1 MGSAVDDVLA
11 FLRQHADQQFCRTC
25 LAFEF
30 KLTFQSVDSALA
42 AVGQQVALTELR
54 GQCAICGQR
63 ALVTGLDPSHHRSP
77 QERVLL
83 FFLDHTGRLFCHAC
97 IGRRLEL
104 NIGTVQ
110 KAVADLRASS
120 NVRIDDAPCSEC
132 GHQRLVVGRED
143 GSISPR

>member
-11 FLRQHADQQFCRTC
+11 FLRQHAAQQFCRTC

-104 NIGTVQ
+104 NVGTVQ
-110 KAVADLRASS
+110 KAVWDLRSRS
-120 NVRIDDAPCSEC
+120 DIRVGDVPCSEC
-132 GHQRLVVGRED
+132 GQQRVVVGHED
-143 GSISPR
+143 GSTSPR

>member
-1 MGSAVDDVLA
+1 MGSAVDNVLA
-11 FLRQHADQQFCRTC
+11 FLRQHADQQFCSTC

-110 KAVADLRASS
+110 RAVADLRAASD
-120 NVRIDDAPCSEC
+120 VRVSDAPCSEC
-132 GHQRLVVGRED
+132 CHQRLVVGRD
-143 GSISPR
+143 AGRVSPP